1 MTSVLDR
8 TVVVI
13 QNLLFQIVTMVN
25 SDGFL
30 EEEDTQVSSPRNRGH
45 DTSFPRD
52 DSWDDSDPGGDE
64 NDSDGDDDAEEMG
77 PTLPTHDPFNI
88 SHIVSTRS
96 GANLTGSGEAAQRK
110 RSSMP
115 L

>member
-13 QNLLFQIVTMVN
+13 QNILFQIVTMVN

-30 EEEDTQVSSPRNRGH
+30 EEEDTQVSSPRNCGH

-52 DSWDDSDPGGDE
+52 DSWDDSDPGRDK
-64 NDSDGDDDAEEMG
+64 NYSDGEDYAEEMG
-77 PTLPTHDPFNI
+77 PSLPTHDSFTI
-88 SHIVSTRS
+88 SHTVPTRS
-96 GANLTGSGEAAQRK
+96 GANLTRSREAAQRK
-110 RSSMP
+110 SSSTP

>member
-13 QNLLFQIVTMVN
+13 QNILFQIVTMVN

-30 EEEDTQVSSPRNRGH
+30 EEEDTQVSSPRNCGH

-77 PTLPTHDPFNI
+77 PTHASFNI
-88 SHIVSTRS
+88 SHIEQTRS
-96 GANLTGSGEAAQRK
+96 GANFTGSGEAAQRK
-110 RSSMP
+110 RSSTP